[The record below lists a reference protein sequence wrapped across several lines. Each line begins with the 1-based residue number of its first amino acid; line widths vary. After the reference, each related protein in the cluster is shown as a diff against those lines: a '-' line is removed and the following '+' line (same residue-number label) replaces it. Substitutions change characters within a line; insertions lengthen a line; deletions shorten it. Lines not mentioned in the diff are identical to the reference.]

1 MPNPNGRRVIS
12 ADCHIDLIWLP
23 PTLFTDNASSQMKER
38 MPYVT
43 ETDEGL
49 LWVSKGG
56 ARFGL
61 ACGMGSAGRKYVPG
75 EIHRSDRMASTGLY
89 DPEQVEIR
97 RLTDP
102 TLRLQDQDRD
112 GVSAEVLYGILGAS
126 NRLNDP
132 EAATEVMRIY
142 NEWLADFCDAHPE
155 RYGGLA
161 NIPNHDVDAAIVE
174 VERVAKRGAVRG
186 LEVANSHDMKP
197 LFHPDWDPLWAAAN
211 DAKLPVH
218 FHTIGQR
225 PPNME
230 GLGPLQQRQQF
241 AVQITGFQLGM
252 SRILMEIIFG
262 GVLEKFQDL
271 HIVIGESGIGW
282 IPYILEHMDLEWEDQ
297 FKDLTLTMKPS
308 EYWHRQCRATYQ
320 SDKVGIR
327 LLDMLGEDNIM
338 WGSDFPHP
346 DGVWPDSQDF
356 IDQELAELT
365 EAQQNKIICE
375 NAAKL
380 YGFPLS

>member
-1 MPNPNGRRVIS
+1 
-12 ADCHIDLIWLP
+12 
-23 PTLFTDNASSQMKER
+23 
-38 MPYVT
+38 
-43 ETDEGL
+43 
-49 LWVSKGG
+49 
-56 ARFGL
+56 
-61 ACGMGSAGRKYVPG
+61 
-75 EIHRSDRMASTGLY
+75 
-89 DPEQVEIR
+89 
-97 RLTDP
+97 
-102 TLRLQDQDRD
+102 
-112 GVSAEVLYGILGAS
+112 
-126 NRLNDP
+126 
-132 EAATEVMRIY
+132 
-142 NEWLADFCDAHPE
+142 
-155 RYGGLA
+155 
-161 NIPNHDVDAAIVE
+161 
-174 VERVAKRGAVRG
+174 
-186 LEVANSHDMKP
+186 
-197 LFHPDWDPLWAAAN
+197 
-211 DAKLPVH
+211 
-218 FHTIGQR
+218 
-225 PPNME
+225 
-230 GLGPLQQRQQF
+230 
-241 AVQITGFQLGM
+241 
-252 SRILMEIIFG
+252 MEIIFG

-327 LLDMLGEDNIM
+327 LLDILGEDNIM